1 MRYAIIGTGGI
12 GGYLAARLVAAGADV
27 AVLARGAHLAAIR
40 DKGLTLRQTIDGAD
54 GEITVHPAVATDDG
68 EELGAADV
76 AIFAVKGHDLAT
88 AIETAR
94 PAIGPET
101 LALPFLNGVEA
112 HSLLTEAY
120 GTDRALVGIAHI
132 SAFIA
137 GPGVVQKASPFAEFY
152 IGGLDGR
159 QNAPRVAEI
168 IGNFRAAGIGAP
180 DRKDVL
186 VDLWQKIV
194 FLTALSGT
202 TAGARVDIGTVRD
215 SPELWALYRRLA
227 EEAAAVG
234 RARGVA
240 LAENAVDKAIYLA
253 ERLPPEVR
261 ASLAHDLAAGK
272 RLEIDWLSGAVAR
285 LGGEAGV
292 DTSSHSAVAALLAPW
307 REGGGK

>member
-12 GGYLAARLVAAGADV
+12 GGYLAAKLVAAGADV

-40 DKGLTLRQTIDGAD
+40 DKGLTLRDAD
-54 GEITVHPAVATDDG
+54 GEATVRPAVATDDG
-68 EELGAADV
+68 AELGVADV
-76 AIFAVKGHDLAT
+76 AVFAVKGQDLAT

-94 PAIGPET
+94 PAIGPQT
-101 LALPFLNGVEA
+101 LALPFLNGVGA
-112 HSLLTEAY
+112 PALLAEAY
-120 GTDRALVGIAHI
+120 GEGRALVGIAHI
-132 SAFIA
+132 SALIV
-137 GPGVVQKASPFAEFY
+137 GPGVIRKASPFADFY

-159 QNAPRVAEI
+159 QEAPRIAEI

-180 DRKDVL
+180 DRKEVL
-186 VDLWQKIV
+186 VDLWQKFV

-202 TAGARVDIGTVRD
+202 TAGARADIGTVRD
-215 SPELWALYRRLA
+215 TPELWALYRRLA
-227 EEAAAVG
+227 EEAAVG
-234 RARGVA
+234 RACGVA

-261 ASLAHDLAAGK
+261 ASLAHDLVAGK

-285 LGGEAGV
+285 LGREAGV
-292 DTSSHSAVAALLAPW
+292 DTSSHAAVAALLAPW

>member
-1 MRYAIIGTGGI
+1 MRFAIIGTGGI
-12 GGYLAARLVAAGADV
+12 GGYLAAKLVAAGADV

-40 DKGLTLRQTIDGAD
+40 DNGLTLRDSG
-54 GEITVHPAVATDDG
+54 GEITARPTIATDDG
-68 EELGAADV
+68 GDLGIADV
-76 AIFAVKGHDLAT
+76 AVFAVKGQDLAT

-94 PAIGPET
+94 PAMGPQT

-112 HSLLTEAY
+112 HTLLAEAY
-120 GTDRALVGIAHI
+120 GVDRALVGIAHI
-132 SAFIA
+132 SALIA
-137 GPGVVQKASPFAEFY
+137 GPGVIRKASPYADFY

-159 QNAPRVAEI
+159 QDAPRVAEI

-180 DRKDVL
+180 DRNDLL
-186 VDLWQKIV
+186 VDLWQKFV

-202 TAGARVDIGTVRD
+202 TAAARTDIGTVRD
-215 SPELWALYRRLA
+215 TPGLWALYRRLA

-240 LAENAVDKAIYLA
+240 LTGNEVGKAIYFA
-253 ERLPPEVR
+253 ERLPAEVR

-285 LGGEAGV
+285 LGREAGV
-292 DTSSHSAVAALLAPW
+292 ETPSHVAVAALLAPW
-307 REGGGK
+307 REGGSK